1 MKMKKKYWP
10 LILGSALAAGIFIGG
25 KLNFNDSSD
34 RLFTA
39 DSKKDKLNR
48 LIDYIDY
55 EYVDDVNTDSIV
67 DVTVNGILENLDPHS
82 VYIPKDEMQEVTE
95 NMKGDFVG
103 IGISFYTYN
112 DTITVIR
119 TLEDG
124 RSEKA
129 GLRAGDRII
138 TANGDSLF
146 GRDLNNGDLVKKLK
160 GLINTKVNLEVIRR
174 GISKPLAF
182 TVTRGH
188 IPIKSVDAAYMLS
201 DSLGYIKINRFAEST
216 YKEFKTELNKLQ
228 ALGAKELA
236 LDLRNNPGGFLGIAE
251 QIIDEFLEDKKLV
264 LFTKNKSGK
273 IESNYA
279 TAYGAFENGKVYV
292 LIDENSASASEIV
305 AGALQDNDKGVIV
318 GRRSYGKGL
327 VQREM
332 QLGDGSAVRLT
343 VSRYYTPT
351 GRSIQR
357 AYNTGNGDY
366 FDDYYARLESGELFD
381 ASKIEVADSLKFTT
395 PKGKVVYG
403 GGGIIPDVFVPVDRA
418 MNNET
423 IVYLYRR
430 GFINNFA
437 FEHLER
443 DREVYANVSRK
454 DFIAFHEVDNAVV
467 EEFQE
472 YLEIKGRT
480 NVVFVTYKGEIKQ
493 YIKAALAE
501 QLFGTGA
508 FEEVINQRDIMIEK
522 VIHLSAGVLNIESI
536 TIGAT
541 KATTLENGTNNETD
555 TQEGEK
561 INDEFIDD

>member
-10 LILGSALAAGIFIGG
+10 LVLGAAIALGIFIGG
-25 KLNFNDSSD
+25 KLNFTDSSD
-34 RLFTA
+34 RIFTSN
-39 DSKKDKLNR
+39 SKKDKLNR

-103 IGISFYTYN
+103 IGISFYTHN

-119 TLEDG
+119 TLEG
-124 RSEKA
+124 GPSEKA
-129 GLRAGDRII
+129 GLKAGDRII

-146 GRDLNNGDLVKKLK
+146 GRDLENGDLVKKLK
-160 GLINTKVNLEVIRR
+160 GLIDTKVNLEIIRR
-174 GISKPLAF
+174 GYSKPLAF

-188 IPIKSVDAAYMLS
+188 IPIKSVDAAYMLA

-216 YKEFKTELNKLQ
+216 YREFKTELNKLQ
-228 ALGAKELA
+228 ALGATQLA
-236 LDLRNNPGGFLGIAE
+236 LDLRENPGGFLGVAE
-251 QIIDEFLEDKKLV
+251 KIIDEFLEDKTLI
-264 LFTKNKSGK
+264 LFTKNKSGQ
-273 IESNYA
+273 IEKNYA
-279 TAYGAFENGKVYV
+279 TSRGDFENGKVYV

-357 AYNTGNGDY
+357 AYDEGNGDY
-366 FDDYYARLESGELFD
+366 FDDYYSRIESGELFD
-381 ASKIEVADSLKFTT
+381 ASKIEVADSLKFIT
-395 PKGKVVYG
+395 PKGKIVYG

-423 IVYLYRR
+423 LLYLYRR
-430 GFINNFA
+430 GLINNFA

-443 DREVYANVSRK
+443 DREAYAKQTRQ
-454 DFIAFHEVDNAVV
+454 DFISFYEVDDAVID
-467 EEFQE
+467 EFQE

-480 NVVFVTYKGEIKQ
+480 SSVFVTYKEEIKH
-493 YIKAALAE
+493 YIKAAIAE

-508 FEEVINQRDIMIEK
+508 FEEVLNQRDIMIEK
-522 VIHLSAGVLNIESI
+522 IIHLSAGVIKTDAETADSNGQGSDAINKDLP
-536 TIGAT
+536 
-541 KATTLENGTNNETD
+541 KAQTE
-555 TQEGEK
+555 QEVA
-561 INDEFIDD
+561 NDILSE